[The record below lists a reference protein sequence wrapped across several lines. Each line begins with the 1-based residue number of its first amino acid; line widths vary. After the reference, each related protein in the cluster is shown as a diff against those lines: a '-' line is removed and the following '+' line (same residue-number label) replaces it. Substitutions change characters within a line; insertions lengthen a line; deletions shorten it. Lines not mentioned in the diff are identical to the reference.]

1 MLTLPRRA
9 VVSTTEKVI
18 GGGILLLLLLV
29 GFGIFTK
36 GKSYDPLLY
45 TVDESSL
52 EGTRTPIENKAG
64 TLKEEV
70 TVLESQKDELSG
82 EYDSYDSYDSS
93 EESDSSVSSG
103 DGDSVL
109 EQVDAFAGFSEMGES
124 EYYSPDTLYEKING
138 RAPAYLGFNF
148 QQLAFRT
155 FSIDDQEG
163 QYVDV
168 FIYQMDTP
176 VNAFGIFS
184 LEREAGAQ
192 AVEFVSDGYRSEM
205 GFFYRQANAYV
216 QVIASDFSDAVMD
229 ETARFSEILAT
240 LIPADDTGVGA
251 AAMLPSENQISGSL
265 SYIQAYAYGLEQL
278 NDVFE
283 ARYQIGELE
292 FPFFGMK
299 SDSDTLASAF
309 EGVTAFFTDYGT
321 VLETNEIAGAK
332 VLVAESFGQFSIV
345 FLTSDSIGGV
355 MNADELDVPR
365 LYVETFLKTLSE
377 DL

>member
-9 VVSTTEKVI
+9 HVSTTEKVI
-18 GGGILLLLLLV
+18 GGGILLLLFFV
-29 GFGIFTK
+29 GFGVITK
-36 GKSYDPLLY
+36 GKSYDPLLF
-45 TVDESSL
+45 TVDERSL

-70 TVLESQKDELSG
+70 TVIESPNDELSG
-82 EYDSYDSYDSS
+82 GYDSYDSYDASG
-93 EESDSSVSSG
+93 ESDSSVNI
-103 DGDSVL
+103 GDSVL
-109 EQVDAFAGFSEMGES
+109 EQVDAFEGFSDMGDT

-155 FSIDDQEG
+155 FTIDNQEG
-163 QYVDV
+163 QYLDV

-184 LEREAGAQ
+184 LEREAGAE
-192 AVEFVSDGYRSEM
+192 AVKFVSDGYRSEM
-205 GFFYRQANAYV
+205 GFFYRQGNTYV
-216 QVIASDFSDAVMD
+216 QVIASDFSDAVME
-229 ETARFSEILAT
+229 ETARFSEILAAA
-240 LIPADDTGVGA
+240 IPTDDTGVGA
-251 AAMLPSENQISGSL
+251 AAMLPSENQISGSM

-283 ARYQIGELE
+283 ARYQIDELE

-321 VLETNEIAGAK
+321 VLETNEFFGAK
-332 VLVAESFGQFSIV
+332 LLVAESFGQFSIV
-345 FLTSDSIGGV
+345 FLTADAIGGV
-355 MNADELDVPR
+355 MNADELDAPK
-365 LYVETFLKTLSE
+365 LYVETYLKTLSG
-377 DL
+377 DQ